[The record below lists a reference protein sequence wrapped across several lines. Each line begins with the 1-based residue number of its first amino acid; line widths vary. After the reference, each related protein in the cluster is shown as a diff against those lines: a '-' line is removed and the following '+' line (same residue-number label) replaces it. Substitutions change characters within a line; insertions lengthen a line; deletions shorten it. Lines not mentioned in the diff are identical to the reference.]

1 MLYSFSR
8 ELILCIYVTLDP
20 ITGTKLNFKGI
31 WCTLRRLLIV
41 SNKHRRL
48 LRQVSLS
55 IFCSWVCYHGDRKY
69 RLLMNLFDST
79 LECLV
84 GSFPPILSCNR
95 ALVTCNNHKLS
106 RWLLSLSWQLD
117 PPCYTVSHQS
127 PLCSSSNNNKQHCI
141 ASSAWAPVAA
151 AVASTC
157 FMENLALD
165 LTHWLAVCFLISAV
179 AVQWSKTPA
188 MHYPT
193 KDAEA
198 TTQEDKVETA
208 QKLFTWRDQR
218 RKGIRESIRRCEG

>member
-1 MLYSFSR
+1 MYLAAIADSQQQAPTIAHVSVIVN
-8 ELILCIYVTLDP
+8 ILLLDLLSGTLE
-20 ITGTKLNFKGI
+20 
-31 WCTLRRLLIV
+31 W
-41 SNKHRRL
+41 
-48 LRQVSLS
+48 
-55 IFCSWVCYHGDRKY
+55 
-69 RLLMNLFDST
+69 DST

-127 PLCSSSNNNKQHCI
+127 PPCSSSSNNNKQHCI
-141 ASSAWAPVAA
+141 ASSAWAPAAA
-151 AVASTC
+151 AVDSTC

-188 MHYPT
+188 MHYPM

-218 RKGIRESIRRCEG
+218 RKGTRESIRDMECFSANFFFFNKCGL